1 MGGHMPA
8 REENVSSVAVFFQ
21 HFTNGLTL
29 GGIYALIAL
38 GYTMVYGILKFINFA
53 HGDILM
59 VGAYIGM
66 FVFNYLRGSAPLGAW
81 TFAAFMIAM
90 LFSALF
96 CAGLGIVIE
105 RVAYKPLRKA
115 TRLAPLLSAIGVS
128 FILSNGAAWLWGTQS
143 RKLDYPFDNSPITI
157 AGVSITPHQIL
168 VLAVSLVMM
177 VALSFFVSRSRL
189 GKAMRATSLDQD
201 TAKLMG
207 INVDMVI
214 SLTFAIGSALA
225 AVGGM
230 LIALDYKCY
239 PSLGT
244 MTGLKAFVA
253 AVAGGI
259 GNISGAM
266 LGGILLGL
274 LETFGV
280 AVLGIPQG
288 YKDTIAFAILILILL
303 LKPEGLLGKAEK
315 EKV

>member
-1 MGGHMPA
+1 M
-8 REENVSSVAVFFQ
+8 
-21 HFTNGLTL
+21 NGLTL

-59 VGAYIGM
+59 VGSYIGL
-66 FVFNYLRGSAPLGAW
+66 FAFNLIKGQTLGPW
-81 TFAAFMIAM
+81 TFIAFFIAM
-90 LFSALF
+90 LAGMAFS
-96 CAGLGIVIE
+96 AGLGVVIE

-128 FILSNGAAWLWGTQS
+128 FILSNMAAWIWGTKS
-143 RKLDYPFDNSPITI
+143 RKLDYPFKNTPIKFG
-157 AGVSITPHQIL
+157 GVSITPHQIL
-168 VLAVSLVMM
+168 ILVVVVIMM
-177 VALSFFVSRSRL
+177 IALKLFVDRSRI

-207 INVDMVI
+207 VKVDQI
-214 SLTFAIGSALA
+214 IAITFAIGSALA
-225 AVGGM
+225 ATAGF
-230 LIALDYKCY
+230 LIALEIKVY
-239 PSLGT
+239 PSMGT

-253 AVAGGI
+253 AVVGGI

-280 AVLGIPQG
+280 ALLGIPYG
-288 YKDTIAFAILILILL
+288 LRDTIAFVALILILL
-303 LKPEGLLGKAEK
+303 IKPEGLLGKAEK